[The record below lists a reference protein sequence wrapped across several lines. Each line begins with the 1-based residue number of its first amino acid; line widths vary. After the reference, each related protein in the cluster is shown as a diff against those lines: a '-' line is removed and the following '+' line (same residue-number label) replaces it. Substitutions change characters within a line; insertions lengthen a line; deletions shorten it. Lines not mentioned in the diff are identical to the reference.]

1 MAETPF
7 QVPDPMTFDGNV
19 AEEWKMF
26 KQLLEFYLEA
36 TGKASKPDKMK
47 IGVMMSCIGRQGVYI
62 YNTFD
67 YDATNGESK
76 DKYDVVVQ
84 KFEDYCTPKKNL
96 TYERYVFNVIV
107 QEEGETADAFVT
119 RLNNQAKK
127 CEFGDLEQ
135 SMVKDRIVVGCRD
148 SRVQVRML
156 RDSKLTYATAVE
168 TLKSNEIV
176 LGQTQVMR
184 KTVTTPTL
192 TATAQGPVE
201 SPVNKVGRKEYDQVK
216 DCMKCGGSHPRK
228 QCPAYLAECHK
239 CGEKGHYAK
248 KCSDLKNNAK
258 CAHCGEKTVH
268 SVDHEL
274 QSSKGD
280 EQIDDISSLIIV

>member
-26 KQLLEFYLEA
+26 KQLLDFYLEA
-36 TGKASKPDKMK
+36 TGKASKSDKMK
-47 IGVMMSCIGRQGVYI
+47 IGVMMSCIGRQGVHI
-62 YNTFD
+62 YNTFE
-67 YDATNGESK
+67 YDTTQGESK
-76 DKYDVVVQ
+76 DKYDIVLQ

-96 TYERYVFNVIV
+96 TYERFIFNVIV
-107 QEEGETADAFVT
+107 QEEGETADTFVT

-127 CEFGDLEQ
+127 CEYGALEQ
-135 SMVKDRIVVGCRD
+135 SLVKDRIVVGCRD

-156 RDSKLTYATAVE
+156 RDSTLTYATAVE
-168 TLKSNEIV
+168 TLKANEIV
-176 LGQTQVMR
+176 LGQTQVMK
-184 KTVTTPTL
+184 KTVAATPTL
-192 TATAQGPVE
+192 TAQGLVE

-216 DCMKCGGSHPRK
+216 GCMKCGGNHPRK
-228 QCPAYLAECHK
+228 QCPAYTAECHK

-258 CAHCGEKTVH
+258 CDHCGEKSVRSVELH
-268 SVDHEL
+268 SF
-274 QSSKGD
+274 KGD
-280 EQIDDISSLIIV
+280 EPIDDIASLIIT